1 MSWSN
6 SAGARPA
13 AGLLFAVFALSLG
26 SAAYAAGTGAACTER
41 AVETD
46 PAAVIAPCTTLL
58 QKPDLSAAARSQ
70 ALFIRGQAYH
80 HTKQFQLAQWDYDAA
95 LKLTPDNDA
104 IYPSRA
110 NIALRLGRF
119 DEAIALLKR
128 SLAINPKNAHAL
140 RIVGTILKDMG
151 RLDEAIH
158 YFSMALDADP
168 NEAYALLFRSYAYQ
182 LQRRFDLALQDADK
196 LVAMPADE
204 INLRGYLDNHGV
216 KRDFHIKALKNRAEI
231 YSDTGKHDLAER
243 DLTAAVNYKRTADS
257 LEARGAFLMERP
269 GQQQRALDDLQA
281 ATALDPHMLQAFYFK
296 GAVLVE
302 LKRYQEALAAL
313 DRALTIRPDY
323 DYALRMRAITYRAL
337 GQADLAARDLQQV
350 VVESPRLAS
359 LTIQSL
365 QVAGYLPSGEM
376 PNGLT
381 PQLRD
386 AIHACMLDPTCN

>member
-1 MSWSN
+1 MRWSGI
-6 SAGARPA
+6 AGAAPS
-13 AGLLFAVFALSLG
+13 AGLLFALFAS
-26 SAAYAAGTGAACTER
+26 STISHAADTAAACTQR

-46 PAAVIAPCTTLL
+46 PAAVIAPCTALL
-58 QKPDLSAAARSQ
+58 QKPNLSDTDRSQ

-80 HTKQFQLAQWDYDAA
+80 HTKQIQLAQWDYDAA
-95 LKLTPDNDA
+95 LRLAPGNDA

-110 NIALRLGRF
+110 NVALRLGRF
-119 DEAIALLKR
+119 DEALGFLKR
-128 SLAINPKNAHAL
+128 GLAVNPKNAHAL
-140 RIVGTILKDMG
+140 RIVGLILRDTG
-151 RLDEAIH
+151 RIDEAIR

-182 LQRRFDLALQDADK
+182 DQRRFDLALQDADK
-196 LVAMPADE
+196 LVAMPPDE
-204 INLRGYLDNHGV
+204 INLQGFLAPDGV
-216 KRDFHIKALKNRAEI
+216 KHDFHIKALKNRAEI
-231 YSDTGKHDLAER
+231 YSDTSKYDLAER
-243 DLTAAVNYKRTADS
+243 DLNAAVNYKRTADS

-269 GQQQRALDDLQA
+269 GQQQRALGDLQA
-281 ATALDPHMLQAFYFK
+281 ATALDQHSLQAFYFK

-313 DRALTIRPDY
+313 DQALTIRPNY

-350 VVESPRLAS
+350 VVGSPRLAS
-359 LTIQSL
+359 LTIHSL
-365 QVAGYLPSGEM
+365 QVSGYLPSGEM

-386 AIHACMLDPTCN
+386 AIKACMLDPACN